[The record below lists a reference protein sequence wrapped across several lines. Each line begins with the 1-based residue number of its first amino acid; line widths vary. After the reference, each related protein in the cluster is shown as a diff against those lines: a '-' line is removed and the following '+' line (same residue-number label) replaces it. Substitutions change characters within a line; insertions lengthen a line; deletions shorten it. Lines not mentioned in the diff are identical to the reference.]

1 VENLSQSFQQNLSII
16 DTSSQ
21 SMVGMPESKPP
32 KPRRIKVR
40 EVKQEVQTGE
50 AFDETFAH
58 ES

>member
-1 VENLSQSFQQNLSII
+1 
-16 DTSSQ
+16 
-21 SMVGMPESKPP
+21 MVGMPESKPP